1 MINNYLIKALAVIV
15 VCVCFIFARKA
26 QLTPAERATLATDFS
41 FSRMDLPVTEG
52 TPKLIRNVHPQ
63 YKNIAAWIS
72 SVGAAVTIADLDN
85 DGRSDDIIHVDPR
98 FDAVLISSI
107 KKREPPIRLDVK
119 LLPYD
124 SATMAPMGSLT
135 YDFNADGKTDILV
148 YYWGRTPV
156 IFYADSIG
164 FKETELVTSG
174 ERWFSNAATLADFD
188 GDGKVDIL
196 ITNYFPDGSRVLDN
210 VAPDQD
216 QTMQHSMSRA
226 ANGGK
231 NHFFLCKGVEL
242 QNAVFTEDKT
252 WSDGIKNPED
262 WTLAVAAVDL
272 NGDMLPELYLA
283 NDFGPD
289 KFLLNQSVPGRLKF
303 KLLYGERKLT
313 TTASSV
319 LGKDSYKG
327 MGAGIGD
334 INSDGLLDIYVSNI
348 AAEYALEESHFAFI
362 NTGEIDKFNKGI
374 APFVNQSEELGL
386 SRSSWGWDSKLGDFN
401 NDGVNEAIQATG
413 FMKGTADRWPELQEL
428 ALGNDDLLAYPA
440 SWPNFKLGDDLSGHY
455 HHPFFV
461 RSASGQFYDLAA
473 ELGMDDT
480 QISRGISVGDLDYDG
495 DLDFVVANQWE
506 TSYYYQNNYKGKNG
520 FIGLRVLL
528 PVNDSCLR
536 PAIGAIVRLYEG
548 TQLKQ
553 TSFVDGGNGHSGRNT
568 TDIFFGLK
576 NATTQHMHL
585 EIQYLDNS
593 GKSQQQVFAAK
604 EGWNTI
610 TLSN

>member
-26 QLTPAERATLATDFS
+26 QLTPAERTTLAADFS

-52 TPKLIRNVHPQ
+52 TPKLIRDVHPQ
-63 YKNIAAWIS
+63 YKDIAAWIS

-107 KKREPPIRLDVK
+107 KKRVPPVRLDVK